1 MADLVSRCCLH
12 QNAPKGVDK
21 AHPHIH
27 LLRLKTFCVSRYFS
41 DLQVVDESNDDDDD
55 NKEEPKKKKGSKK
68 SASTTDNPIKAAKLF
83 EDKCVAAARLAK
95 DFVEILNE
103 MMHPAPPPPPGLAAA
118 AAAGA
123 Q

>member
-1 MADLVSRCCLH
+1 MADLVSRCRLH

-41 DLQVVDESNDDDDD
+41 DLQVVDESNNDD
-55 NKEEPKKKKGSKK
+55 NEDEPKKKGSKK
-68 SASTTDNPIKAAKLF
+68 SASTPDNPIKAAKHF

-118 AAAGA
+118 AAADA